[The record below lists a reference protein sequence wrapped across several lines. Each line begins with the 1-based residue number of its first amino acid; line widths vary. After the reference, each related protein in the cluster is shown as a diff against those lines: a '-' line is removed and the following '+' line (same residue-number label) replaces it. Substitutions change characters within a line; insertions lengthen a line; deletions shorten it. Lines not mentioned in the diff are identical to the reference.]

1 MSFRDLG
8 IREVL
13 NLFEG
18 VASILPHFIG
28 DNEVT
33 RGLHVGDGSAKLA
46 LGVGKAMELALAIEM
61 GEIGLVEFV
70 AAVLLC
76 QVELAREVFDD
87 TLEHETALHLVA
99 QQLSQGYGVE
109 MGRSV
114 GREGGLID
122 VDTNAHD
129 AVFKLLTLQVILD
142 EHAANL
148 LVATID
154 VVGPLDGHG
163 HGGQLG
169 HDKVLD
175 GLTHGKGYSLGKQE
189 HALRGHVARVDKQTE
204 QQVLARRRMPMVG
217 AGAATCRLVFGRNE
231 RDATLIKWVERPQEV
246 VRARHFVELKHAKP
260 G

>member
-1 MSFRDLG
+1 M
-8 IREVL
+8 L

-18 VASILPHFIG
+18 VASIFPHFIG
-28 DNEVT
+28 DNEVA

-76 QVELAREVFDD
+76 LVELAREVFDD
-87 TLEHETALHLVA
+87 TLEHKAALHLVT

-109 MGRSV
+109 MGRTI

-122 VDTNAHD
+122 VDANAHD
-129 AVFKLLTLQVILD
+129 AVFELPALQVILD

-148 LVATID
+148 LIATIN

-175 GLTHGKGYSLGKQE
+175 GLTHSKGYGLGEQE
-189 HALRGHVARVDKQTE
+189 HALRGHVARVDKQAE
-204 QQVLARRRMPMVG
+204 QQVLAGRRMPMVG
-217 AGAATCRLVFGRNE
+217 ARAAACRLVFGRDE
-231 RDATLIKWVERPQEV
+231 RDATLVEGVERPQEV